1 MNMTTPLSDLLGS
14 AVLSEEV
21 RENINTAWE
30 KQIAESREEITA
42 ELREEFASRY
52 EHDKSQLVEAM
63 DKLISDTITSSSEE
77 FKKLHNEA
85 IDQRVKYA
93 SQVKEHS
100 ELLQKFVMETLTK
113 EISELRN
120 DREAKK
126 ETLANL
132 EEFALRKLTKEISEL
147 NEDHQKLVDARV
159 KLVSEGRKAI
169 EETKA
174 QFIKKA
180 SEKVNALV
188 TESFKKEMSDLKE
201 DIREAKENNF
211 GRKIMEAFA
220 AEFMASK
227 FADGSAVSELN
238 RKVNEIQTQLEES
251 AKIIAGKDVEIIEA
265 SKRQRIAEDQV
276 ARIRVMGELC
286 APLSKDKRAIM
297 EELLE
302 STETKKLKE
311 SFQKYL
317 PSVLNEEVRRDKKTL
332 VEGTQSQKT
341 VVTGNKEASVAQV
354 EESVDDETTS
364 TIANLRKLAGIKN

>member
-1 MNMTTPLSDLLGS
+1 MTTPLSDLLGS

-21 RENINTAWE
+21 RENIDTAWE

-341 VVTGNKEASVAQV
+341 VVTGNKESSVAQV

>member
-1 MNMTTPLSDLLGS
+1 
-14 AVLSEEV
+14 
-21 RENINTAWE
+21 
-30 KQIAESREEITA
+30 
-42 ELREEFASRY
+42 
-52 EHDKSQLVEAM
+52 
-63 DKLISDTITSSSEE
+63 
-77 FKKLHNEA
+77 
-85 IDQRVKYA
+85 
-93 SQVKEHS
+93 
-100 ELLQKFVMETLTK
+100 
-113 EISELRN
+113 
-120 DREAKK
+120 
-126 ETLANL
+126 
-132 EEFALRKLTKEISEL
+132 
-147 NEDHQKLVDARV
+147 
-159 KLVSEGRKAI
+159 
-169 EETKA
+169 
-174 QFIKKA
+174 
-180 SEKVNALV
+180 
-188 TESFKKEMSDLKE
+188 MSDLKE

-311 SFQKYL
+311 AFQKYL

-354 EESVDDETTS
+354 EESVDDETTN

>member
-1 MNMTTPLSDLLGS
+1 MTTQISDLLGS
-14 AVLSEEV
+14 VVLSEEV
-21 RENINTAWE
+21 RENISTAWE
-30 KQIAESREEITA
+30 KHIAESREEITA

-63 DKLISDTITSSSEE
+63 DKLISDTISSSSEE
-77 FKKLHNEA
+77 FKQLHNEA
-85 IDQRVKYA
+85 IEQRVKYA
-93 SQVKEHS
+93 SLVKEHAG
-100 ELLQKFVMETLTK
+100 LLQKFVMETLTK

-120 DREAKK
+120 DREEKK
-126 ETLANL
+126 QTLASL

-180 SEKVNALV
+180 SEKVNTLV
-188 TESFKKEMSDLKE
+188 TESFKKEMLDLKS

-238 RKVNEIQTQLEES
+238 KKVNEIQTQLEES
-251 AKIIAGKDVEIIEA
+251 AKIIADKDVEIIEA

-286 APLSKDKRAIM
+286 APLSKDKKAIM

-311 SFQKYL
+311 AFQKYL
-317 PSVLNEEVRRDKKTL
+317 PSVLNEEVRRDKRTL

-341 VVTGNKEASVAQV
+341 VVTGNKEASMANV
-354 EESVDDETTS
+354 EDSIDSETS
-364 TIANLRKLAGIKN
+364 NTIASLRKLAGIKN